1 MASQVLSGVSNPTY
15 TNNTGQ
21 NVRVAINYMQN
32 VISMSWAGV
41 TEAPYTSINFNPTGT
56 VTQTVFSPLIEF
68 AIGKGIDNFMSGNI
82 FNFFNQQSA
91 MPGVGYTKEGGHF
104 PVEIALAP
112 GQSFSAICGVYNIVV
127 IKEDGN

>member
-21 NVRVAINYMQN
+21 NVRVVINYMQN
-32 VISMSWAGV
+32 VTVMNWAGV
-41 TEAPYTSINFNPTGT
+41 TENPYSATTFITGPANGLIT
-56 VTQTVFSPLIEF
+56 NTIFSPLVEF
-68 AIGKGIDNFMSGNI
+68 AIGKGIDTFMQTPRGAYI
-82 FNFFNQQSA
+82 
-91 MPGVGYTKEGGHF
+91 KEGGHF

-112 GQSFSAICGVYNIVV
+112 GQSFSATCGVYNIVV